1 MNVVSNIVKIIFAI
15 LLSILGIWI
24 LYNIV
29 LGIKSGKLRHSD
41 SSSFVVWKNNP
52 VKYLVI
58 MFVLI
63 ILAIICYI
71 PLVLLLFQ

>member
-1 MNVVSNIVKIIFAI
+1 MNVVLNLVKFIFAI

-29 LGIKSGKLRHSD
+29 LGIKTGKLRHSD
-41 SSSFVVWKNNP
+41 SSSFVIWKNNP

-58 MFVLI
+58 MFVLL
-63 ILAIICYI
+63 ILSVICFI